1 MNNRLYKRPMFRK
14 GGSADSAGTGIT
26 SGLAPRQG
34 YAEPG
39 TVQQNDVSRTM
50 EEMRTAMPNRA
61 PKRNFNDFLI
71 NFGLDIASRSPE
83 GNIFQT
89 AAASAK
95 EPFAQ
100 FQKARGADSAFED
113 KLALGAYDTVKAD
126 QRAAKEFDQK
136 KELVRLEAEFRS
148 KSKVEIQA
156 GFIDGFWDPLI
167 SAETDPFKKKKL
179 QTDKAADSY
188 KVTVLGLDIS
198 DKYSI
203 LKNESAVSQAQE
215 MAEGQLEQEGILED
229 NPTYNSLFNQY
240 VGKYLNQITDSIMPK
255 LPGDEGYYNPKKD
268 GGRIG
273 KALGGMTEDVNVEE
287 TVAAPQETNEINISY
302 TQLRDRLPPEV
313 TDDIALL
320 LSESYEALADFAEI
334 QTQADVNQFNTKYA
348 VQLFLPQQTGV

>member
-1 MNNRLYKRPMFRK
+1 MDRLYKRPMFRK

-26 SGLAPRQG
+26 SGLQRPG
-34 YAEPG
+34 YKVGERV
-39 TVQQNDVSRTM
+39 TEVMD
-50 EEMRTAMPNRA
+50 EMRTVMPQRA

-71 NFGLDIASRSPE
+71 NFGLDLASRPSAGP
-83 GNIFQT
+83 GFGGLLTT
-89 AAASAK
+89 AAQSAK
-95 EPFAQ
+95 DPFAQ
-100 FQKARGADSAFED
+100 FQQARAADSAFED

-126 QRAAKEFDQK
+126 QRAAKEFEQK
-136 KELVRLEAEFRS
+136 KELVRLEGEFKS
-148 KSKVEIQA
+148 KSKAEIQA
-156 GFIDGFWDPLI
+156 AFLDDFWDPLI
-167 SAETDPFKKKKL
+167 AAETDPIKKKKL
-179 QTDKAADSY
+179 QTDKTLDKY
-188 KVTVLGLDIS
+188 KVTAYGFDIS

-203 LKNESAVSQAQE
+203 LKNESAVMEAQK
-215 MAEGQLEQEGILED
+215 MAEDQLVQEGIEKGT
-229 NPTYNSLFNQY
+229 PTYNSLYNQY

-255 LPGDEGYYNPKKD
+255 LPGEEGYYNPKKD

>member
-1 MNNRLYKRPMFRK
+1 MNRLYKRPMFRK
-14 GGSADSAGTGIT
+14 GGSAGTGIT

-39 TVQQNDVSRTM
+39 SVQQNDVSRTM

-156 GFIDGFWDPLI
+156 GFIDSFWDPQI
-167 SAETDPFKKKKL
+167 AAETDPIKKRNYKL
-179 QTDKAADSY
+179 IKH
-188 KVTVLGLDIS
+188 
-198 DKYSI
+198 
-203 LKNESAVSQAQE
+203 
-215 MAEGQLEQEGILED
+215 
-229 NPTYNSLFNQY
+229 
-240 VGKYLNQITDSIMPK
+240 QIVIK
-255 LPGDEGYYNPKKD
+255 
-268 GGRIG
+268 
-273 KALGGMTEDVNVEE
+273 
-287 TVAAPQETNEINISY
+287 
-302 TQLRDRLPPEV
+302 
-313 TDDIALL
+313 
-320 LSESYEALADFAEI
+320 
-334 QTQADVNQFNTKYA
+334 
-348 VQLFLPQQTGV
+348 

>member
-1 MNNRLYKRPMFRK
+1 M
-14 GGSADSAGTGIT
+14 S
-26 SGLAPRQG
+26 
-34 YAEPG
+34 
-39 TVQQNDVSRTM
+39 
-50 EEMRTAMPNRA
+50 
-61 PKRNFNDFLI
+61 
-71 NFGLDIASRSPE
+71 
-83 GNIFQT
+83 
-89 AAASAK
+89 
-95 EPFAQ
+95 
-100 FQKARGADSAFED
+100 
-113 KLALGAYDTVKAD
+113 
-126 QRAAKEFDQK
+126 
-136 KELVRLEAEFRS
+136 
-148 KSKVEIQA
+148 
-156 GFIDGFWDPLI
+156 FWDPQI
-167 SAETDPFKKKKL
+167 AAETDPIKKKKL
-179 QTDKAADSY
+179 QTDKALDSY

-255 LPGDEGYYNPKKD
+255 LPGDEGYYDPKKD

-287 TVAAPQETNEINISY
+287 TVATPQETNEINISY